1 MTNHKLNTDM
11 KLLYFLSV
19 SMLFAGSL
27 NGQEKKAS
35 DSPYIF
41 SEIIRLPATPVKN
54 QAVTGTCWSFATTS
68 FLESELL
75 RMGKGEFDLSEM
87 HTVRYNYIN
96 RINDNYLRGGKGNLT
111 EGSLSHMLL
120 NIVKS
125 HGMMPESVYSGINY
139 NSESHNHTELNS
151 FVNAVAIVAVAQ
163 KQRSPEYEKLLN
175 SLLDIF
181 LGVVPR
187 EFDFKGKRYTPVT
200 FFESLGINPDD
211 YVEITSFT
219 HKPFYSQFVLDI
231 PDNWDA
237 GRFYNVPLD
246 ELMQIIDYSLKNNF
260 TVCWD
265 GDMSENSYSDMMGVA
280 VMATAAEMAT
290 EPRQK
295 LSFKRFYKED
305 EVTQESRQRDFENFT
320 TTDDHLM
327 HLIGTAK
334 DSNGIIYYTVKN
346 SWKPEINR
354 FGGYNYLSENYVKA
368 KSVGI
373 LVHKRAI
380 PEDIR
385 KKLNI
390 TVR

>member
-1 MTNHKLNTDM
+1 M
-11 KLLYFLSV
+11 KLLYILSV
-19 SMLFAGSL
+19 SLLFTGYVFA
-27 NGQEKKAS
+27 QDKRAS
-35 DSPYIF
+35 DSPYVF

-75 RMGKGEFDLSEM
+75 RLGKGEFDLSEM

-96 RINDNYLRGGKGNLT
+96 RIDNNYLREGKGNLT
-111 EGSLSHMLL
+111 EGSLSHMLI
-120 NIVKS
+120 NVVKV
-125 HGMMPESVYSGINY
+125 HGMVPESVYSGINY
-139 NSESHNHTELNS
+139 NSKSHNHKELNS
-151 FVNAVAIVAVAQ
+151 FVNAVANVAVAQ

-175 SLLDIF
+175 SLLDIY
-181 LGVVPR
+181 LGVVPK
-187 EFDFKGKRYTPVT
+187 EFDYKGKKYTPVT
-200 FFESLGINPDD
+200 FFESLGINLDD

-246 ELMQIIDYSLKNNF
+246 DLMQIIDYSLKNNY

-280 VMATAAEMAT
+280 VMATASEMAT

-295 LSFKRFYKED
+295 LSFKRIYKED
-305 EVTQESRQRDFENFT
+305 AVTQDSRQSDFENFS

-327 HLIGTAK
+327 HLIGMAK
-334 DSNGIIYYTVKN
+334 DTNGTTYYTVKN

-368 KSVGI
+368 KTVGI
-373 LVHKRAI
+373 LVHKKAI

-390 TVR
+390 IVR

>member
-1 MTNHKLNTDM
+1 M
-11 KLLYFLSV
+11 KLLHLLSV
-19 SMLFAGSL
+19 TLLFTGSVL
-27 NGQEKKAS
+27 AQEKRAS
-35 DSPYIF
+35 DSPYVF
-41 SEIIRLPATPVKN
+41 SETIRLPATPVKN

-75 RMGKGEFDLSEM
+75 RLGKGEFDLSEM

-96 RINDNYLRGGKGNLT
+96 RIDNNYLREGKGNLT
-111 EGSLSHMLL
+111 EGSLSHMLI
-120 NIVKS
+120 NVVKVHGIV
-125 HGMMPESVYSGINY
+125 PESVYSGINY
-139 NSESHNHTELNS
+139 NSKSHNHTELNS
-151 FVNAVAIVAVAQ
+151 FVNAVANVAVAQ

-175 SLLDIF
+175 SLLDIY
-181 LGVVPR
+181 LGVVPK
-187 EFDFKGKRYTPVT
+187 EFDYKGKKYTPVT
-200 FFESLGINPDD
+200 FFESLGINLDD

-246 ELMQIIDYSLKNNF
+246 ELMQIIDYSLKNNYS
-260 TVCWD
+260 VCWD

-280 VMATAAEMAT
+280 VMATASEMAA

-295 LSFKRFYKED
+295 LSFSRIYKED
-305 EVTQESRQRDFENFT
+305 VVTQDSRQSDFENFS

-327 HLIGTAK
+327 HLIGMAK
-334 DSNGIIYYTVKN
+334 DTNGTTYYTVKN

-368 KSVGI
+368 KTVGI
-373 LVHKRAI
+373 LVHKKAI

-390 TVR
+390 IVR

>member
-1 MTNHKLNTDM
+1 M
-11 KLLYFLSV
+11 KLLHLLSV
-19 SMLFAGSL
+19 TLLFTGSVL
-27 NGQEKKAS
+27 AQEKRAS
-35 DSPYIF
+35 DSPYVF
-41 SEIIRLPATPVKN
+41 SETIRLPATPVKN

-75 RMGKGEFDLSEM
+75 RLGKGEFDLSEM

-96 RINDNYLRGGKGNLT
+96 RIDNNYLREGKGNLT
-111 EGSLSHMLL
+111 EGSLSHMLI
-120 NIVKS
+120 NVVKVHGIV
-125 HGMMPESVYSGINY
+125 PESVYSGINY
-139 NSESHNHTELNS
+139 NSKSHNHTELNS
-151 FVNAVAIVAVAQ
+151 FVNAVANVAVAQ

-175 SLLDIF
+175 SLFDIY
-181 LGVVPR
+181 LGVVPK
-187 EFDFKGKRYTPVT
+187 EFDYKGKKYTPVT
-200 FFESLGINPDD
+200 FFESLGINLDD

-246 ELMQIIDYSLKNNF
+246 ELMQIIDYSLKNNYS
-260 TVCWD
+260 VCWD

-280 VMATAAEMAT
+280 VMATASEMAA

-295 LSFKRFYKED
+295 LSFSRIYKED
-305 EVTQESRQRDFENFT
+305 VVTQDSRQSDFENFS

-327 HLIGTAK
+327 HLIGMAK
-334 DSNGIIYYTVKN
+334 DTNGTTYYTVKN

-368 KSVGI
+368 KTVGI
-373 LVHKRAI
+373 LVHKKAI

-390 TVR
+390 IVR

>member
-1 MTNHKLNTDM
+1 M
-11 KLLYFLSV
+11 KLLYIISV
-19 SMLFAGSL
+19 SLLFTGSVL
-27 NGQEKKAS
+27 AQEKRAS
-35 DSPYIF
+35 DSPYVF
-41 SEIIRLPATPVKN
+41 SDIIRLPATPVKN

-96 RINDNYLRGGKGNLT
+96 RIDNNYLREGKGNLT
-111 EGSLSHMLL
+111 EGSLSHMLI
-120 NIVKS
+120 NVVKA
-125 HGMMPESVYSGINY
+125 HGMVPESVYSGINY
-139 NSESHNHTELNS
+139 NSKSHNHTELNS
-151 FVNAVAIVAVAQ
+151 FVNAVASVAVAQ

-175 SLLDIF
+175 SLLDIY
-181 LGVVPR
+181 LGVVPE
-187 EFDFKGKRYTPVT
+187 EFDFKGKKYSPVT
-200 FFESLGINPDD
+200 FFKSLGINLDD

-246 ELMQIIDYSLKNNF
+246 ELMQIIDYSLKNNY

-265 GDMSENSYSDMMGVA
+265 GDMSENGYSDMMGVA

-295 LSFKRFYKED
+295 LSFKRIYKED
-305 EVTQESRQRDFENFT
+305 VVTQESRQRDFENFN

-327 HLIGTAK
+327 HLIGMAK
-334 DSNGIIYYTVKN
+334 DPDGTVYYTVKN

-368 KSVGI
+368 KTVGI
-373 LVHKRAI
+373 LVHKWAI
-380 PEDIR
+380 PEEIA

-390 TVR
+390 SVR

>member
-151 FVNAVAIVAVAQ
+151 FVNAVANVAVAQ

-175 SLLDIF
+175 SLLDI
-181 LGVVPR
+181 
-187 EFDFKGKRYTPVT
+187 
-200 FFESLGINPDD
+200 
-211 YVEITSFT
+211 
-219 HKPFYSQFVLDI
+219 
-231 PDNWDA
+231 
-237 GRFYNVPLD
+237 
-246 ELMQIIDYSLKNNF
+246 
-260 TVCWD
+260 
-265 GDMSENSYSDMMGVA
+265 
-280 VMATAAEMAT
+280 
-290 EPRQK
+290 
-295 LSFKRFYKED
+295 
-305 EVTQESRQRDFENFT
+305 
-320 TTDDHLM
+320 
-327 HLIGTAK
+327 
-334 DSNGIIYYTVKN
+334 
-346 SWKPEINR
+346 
-354 FGGYNYLSENYVKA
+354 YL
-368 KSVGI
+368 
-373 LVHKRAI
+373 
-380 PEDIR
+380 
-385 KKLNI
+385 
-390 TVR
+390 

>member
-1 MTNHKLNTDM
+1 M
-11 KLLYFLSV
+11 KLLFTLSV
-19 SMLFAGSL
+19 SLLFSVSVFA
-27 NGQEKKAS
+27 QEKSAS
-35 DSPYIF
+35 DSPYVF

-54 QAVTGTCWSFATTS
+54 QAITGTCWSFATTS
-68 FLESELL
+68 FLESELI

-96 RINDNYLRGGKGNLT
+96 RIDNNYLREGKGNLT
-111 EGSLSHMLL
+111 EGSLSHMLI
-120 NIVKS
+120 NVVKA
-125 HGMMPESVYSGINY
+125 HGMVPETVYSGINY
-139 NSESHNHTELNS
+139 NSKSHNHTELNS
-151 FVNAVAIVAVAQ
+151 FVNAVANVAVAQ
-163 KQRSPEYEKLLN
+163 KQRSPEYEKLM
-175 SLLDIF
+175 SSVLDIY
-181 LGVVPR
+181 LGVVPK
-187 EFDFKGKRYTPVT
+187 EFDYKGKKYTPVT
-200 FFESLGINPDD
+200 FFESLGINLDD

-237 GRFYNVPLD
+237 GRFYNVPLA
-246 ELMQIIDYSLKNNF
+246 ELMQIIDYSLKNNY

-265 GDMSENSYSDMMGVA
+265 GDMSENSYSDMMGIA
-280 VMATAAEMAT
+280 VMATASEMAT

-295 LSFKRFYKED
+295 LSFMRIYKED
-305 EVTQESRQRDFENFT
+305 DVTQESRQRDFENFS

-327 HLIGTAK
+327 HLIGMAK
-334 DSNGIIYYTVKN
+334 DPKGTVYYTVKN

-368 KSVGI
+368 KTVGI

-380 PEDIR
+380 PAEIA

-390 TVR
+390 SVR

>member
-1 MTNHKLNTDM
+1 M
-11 KLLYFLSV
+11 KLLHLLSV
-19 SMLFAGSL
+19 TLLFTGSVL
-27 NGQEKKAS
+27 AQEKRTS
-35 DSPYIF
+35 DSPYVF
-41 SEIIRLPATPVKN
+41 SETIRLPATPVKN

-75 RMGKGEFDLSEM
+75 RLGKGEFDLSEM

-96 RINDNYLRGGKGNLT
+96 RIDNNYLREGKGNLT
-111 EGSLSHMLL
+111 EGSLSHMLI
-120 NIVKS
+120 NVVKV
-125 HGMMPESVYSGINY
+125 HGMVPESVYSGINY
-139 NSESHNHTELNS
+139 NSKSHNHTELNS
-151 FVNAVAIVAVAQ
+151 FVNAVANVAVAQ

-175 SLLDIF
+175 SLLDIY
-181 LGVVPR
+181 LGVVPK
-187 EFDFKGKRYTPVT
+187 EFDYKGKKYTPVT
-200 FFESLGINPDD
+200 FFESLGINLDD

-246 ELMQIIDYSLKNNF
+246 ELMQIIDYSLKNNYS
-260 TVCWD
+260 VCWD

-280 VMATAAEMAT
+280 VMATASEMAA

-295 LSFKRFYKED
+295 LSFSRIYKED
-305 EVTQESRQRDFENFT
+305 VVTQDSRQSDFENFS

-327 HLIGTAK
+327 HLIGMAK
-334 DSNGIIYYTVKN
+334 DTNGTTYYTVKN

-368 KSVGI
+368 KTVGI
-373 LVHKRAI
+373 LVHKKAI

-390 TVR
+390 IVR

>member
-1 MTNHKLNTDM
+1 M
-11 KLLYFLSV
+11 KLLHLLSV
-19 SMLFAGSL
+19 TLLFTGSVL
-27 NGQEKKAS
+27 AQEKRTS
-35 DSPYIF
+35 DSPYVF

-96 RINDNYLRGGKGNLT
+96 RIDNNYLREGKGNLT
-111 EGSLSHMLL
+111 EGSLSHMLI
-120 NIVKS
+120 NVVKVHGIV
-125 HGMMPESVYSGINY
+125 PESVYSGINY
-139 NSESHNHTELNS
+139 NSKSHNHTELNS
-151 FVNAVAIVAVAQ
+151 FVNAVANVAVAQ

-175 SLLDIF
+175 SLFDIY
-181 LGVVPR
+181 LGVVPK
-187 EFDFKGKRYTPVT
+187 EFDYKGKKYTPVT
-200 FFESLGINPDD
+200 FFESLGINLDD

-246 ELMQIIDYSLKNNF
+246 ELMQIIDYSLKNNYS
-260 TVCWD
+260 VCWD

-280 VMATAAEMAT
+280 VMATASEMAA

-295 LSFKRFYKED
+295 LSFSRIYKED
-305 EVTQESRQRDFENFT
+305 VVTQDSRQSDFENFS

-327 HLIGTAK
+327 HLIGMAK
-334 DSNGIIYYTVKN
+334 DTNGTTYYTVKN

-368 KSVGI
+368 KTVGI
-373 LVHKRAI
+373 LVHKKAI

-390 TVR
+390 IVR

>member
-1 MTNHKLNTDM
+1 M
-11 KLLYFLSV
+11 KLLHLLSV
-19 SMLFAGSL
+19 TLLFTGSVL
-27 NGQEKKAS
+27 AQEKRTS
-35 DSPYIF
+35 DSPYVF

-54 QAVTGTCWSFATTS
+54 QAVTGTCWSFATIS

-96 RINDNYLRGGKGNLT
+96 RIDNNYLREGKGNLT
-111 EGSLSHMLL
+111 EGSLSHMLI
-120 NIVKS
+120 NVVKV
-125 HGMMPESVYSGINY
+125 HGMVPESVYSGINY
-139 NSESHNHTELNS
+139 NSKSHNHTELNS
-151 FVNAVAIVAVAQ
+151 FVNAVANVAVAQ

-175 SLLDIF
+175 SLLDIY
-181 LGVVPR
+181 LGVVPK
-187 EFDFKGKRYTPVT
+187 EFDYKGKKYTPVT
-200 FFESLGINPDD
+200 FFESLGINLDD

-246 ELMQIIDYSLKNNF
+246 ELMQIIDYSLKNNYS
-260 TVCWD
+260 VCWD

-280 VMATAAEMAT
+280 VMATASEMAA

-295 LSFKRFYKED
+295 LSFSRIYKED
-305 EVTQESRQRDFENFT
+305 VVTQDSRQSDFENFS

-327 HLIGTAK
+327 HLIGMARDT
-334 DSNGIIYYTVKN
+334 NGTTYYTVKN

-368 KSVGI
+368 KTVGI
-373 LVHKRAI
+373 LVHKKAI

-390 TVR
+390 IVR

>member
-1 MTNHKLNTDM
+1 M
-11 KLLYFLSV
+11 KLLYIISV
-19 SMLFAGSL
+19 SLLFTGSVL
-27 NGQEKKAS
+27 AQEKRAS
-35 DSPYIF
+35 DSPYVF
-41 SEIIRLPATPVKN
+41 SDIIRLPATPVKN

-96 RINDNYLRGGKGNLT
+96 RIDNNYLREGKGNLT
-111 EGSLSHMLL
+111 EGSLSHMLI
-120 NIVKS
+120 NVVKA
-125 HGMMPESVYSGINY
+125 HGMVPESVYSGINY
-139 NSESHNHTELNS
+139 NSKSHNHTELNS
-151 FVNAVAIVAVAQ
+151 FVNAVASVAVAQ

-175 SLLDIF
+175 SLLDIY
-181 LGVVPR
+181 LGVVPE
-187 EFDFKGKRYTPVT
+187 EFDFKGKKYSPVT
-200 FFESLGINPDD
+200 FFKSLGINLDD

-246 ELMQIIDYSLKNNF
+246 ELMQIIDYSLKNNY

-295 LSFKRFYKED
+295 LSFKRIYKED
-305 EVTQESRQRDFENFT
+305 VVTQESRQRDFENFN

-327 HLIGTAK
+327 HLIGMAK
-334 DSNGIIYYTVKN
+334 DPDGTVYYTVKN

-368 KSVGI
+368 KTVGI
-373 LVHKRAI
+373 LVHKWAI
-380 PEDIR
+380 PEEIA

-390 TVR
+390 SVR